1 MSAQAEPRTAGSL
14 AVASGR
20 PTGELR
26 LEIGLCGGRGIATSQ
41 FHQGALRVIRP
52 HYLDESGQVCYVVV
66 NPGGGYLG
74 GDVYE
79 LDVDVA
85 AGARLLLTTQSA
97 TKVYRTPGSHAF
109 QQTRLRLGPGA
120 SLEYLPDQLI
130 AYRDASYRQHTVVEL
145 DGRASLVMGEI
156 VTPGWSPDGTL
167 FRYDE
172 VRLRSDIY
180 VDGALLALD
189 NLVIRPAQTGSPV
202 TGMVFLEDYTHL
214 GSLMV
219 VDRRVNAAL
228 VDELYEVLGPLDPEG
243 QLGISLLDGPGLVLR
258 ALSGSTDALNTLLLA
273 AVDLLRGRW
282 FGQGRLDLRKY

>member
-1 MSAQAEPRTAGSL
+1 MSTGAEPRTAGSL
-14 AVASGR
+14 AAASAR

-26 LEIGLCGGRGIATSQ
+26 LEIGLRGGRGIATSQ

-79 LDVDVA
+79 LDIDIT

-97 TKVYRTPGSHAF
+97 TKVYRTPGTHAF
-109 QQTRLRLGPGA
+109 QQTRIRLGAGA

-130 AYRDASYRQHTVVEL
+130 AYREASYRQHTLVEL
-145 DGRASLVMGEI
+145 DAEASLVMAEI

-172 VRLRSDIY
+172 VRLRSDVY

-189 NLVIRPAQTGSPV
+189 NLLIRPAQTGSPV

-243 QLGISLLDGPGLVLR
+243 QLGISLLEGPGLVLR
-258 ALSGSTDALNTLLLA
+258 ALSHSTDALSALLLA

>member
-26 LEIGLCGGRGIATSQ
+26 LEIGLRGGRGIATSQ

-189 NLVIRPAQTGSPV
+189 NLVIRPAQAGSPV

-258 ALSGSTDALNTLLLA
+258 ALSGSTDALNILLLA

>member
-26 LEIGLCGGRGIATSQ
+26 LEIGLRGGRGIATSQ

-85 AGARLLLTTQSA
+85 AGVRLLLTTQSA